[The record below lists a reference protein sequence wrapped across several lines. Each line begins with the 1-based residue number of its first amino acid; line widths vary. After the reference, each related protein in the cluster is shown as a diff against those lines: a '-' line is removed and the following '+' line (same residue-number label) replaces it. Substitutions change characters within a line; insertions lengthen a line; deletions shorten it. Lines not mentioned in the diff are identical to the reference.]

1 MERRLKG
8 KIDLASLAD
17 VEVSF
22 DDSVFP
28 WHTQCVVR
36 GPDRRG
42 LLAAIAAAFDA
53 AKVDVHA
60 ASVGSDVED
69 FVENR
74 FQVTDRHGRKL
85 GERGR
90 SGRARRVRP
99 RT

>member
-22 DDSVFP
+22 DDTVFP
-28 WHTQCVVR
+28 WHTQCLVR

-60 ASVGSDVED
+60 ATVGSDVEY

-85 GERGR
+85 GERASR
-90 SGRARRVRP
+90 K
-99 RT
+99 